1 MSAENDTSVAK
12 ATDYVALAPPT
23 FRTDGHPSRPMRV
36 QKPLHRFNNR
46 RSRRRNSDANCQR
59 VDCIHISLL
68 WSGVTLVTWKGPCK
82 CPLQIPGSACSLTL
96 LHYQRTQGG
105 GGRRGAEGGH
115 TIWLGTSTV
124 GWWICN
130 YTGYRNKKHARRELY
145 DGLWWLETVS
155 QNCGHQQAYCLS
167 PSDMWA
173 RRTMVMMMPAGDNS
187 WLDHQSSLAV
197 LPAETSGESRR
208 NERRNENL
216 VYRYMKY
223 LKGPSTCCTIL
234 RHGTSGFTYYPKEG
248 VLRILSPLKI
258 HRLSRVLTRD
268 PWVQWQAH

>member
-1 MSAENDTSVAK
+1 MDTPQGQCVFKSHFIGS
-12 ATDYVALAPPT
+12 T
-23 FRTDGHPSRPMRV
+23 TDGVEDAIQMRTASVLTAYTSRYYGLG
-36 QKPLHRFNNR
+36 LHLKRDLATARFTSRGQHAVWHFFIISVR
-46 RSRRRNSDANCQR
+46 RAGEEDGVLKEVTRFSWEPRMWGGEYAIIQDIPTRSTLGVNCMM
-59 VDCIHISLL
+59 D
-68 WSGVTLVTWKGPCK
+68 
-82 CPLQIPGSACSLTL
+82 
-96 LHYQRTQGG
+96 
-105 GGRRGAEGGH
+105 
-115 TIWLGTSTV
+115 
-124 GWWICN
+124 
-130 YTGYRNKKHARRELY
+130 Y
-145 DGLWWLETVS
+145 DGVRL
-155 QNCGHQQAYCLS
+155 CLRTAATNRPIVYP

-173 RRTMVMMMPAGDNS
+173 RRTMVMMMMLAGDNS

-208 NERRNENL
+208 NERRNENF